1 MEEKSIL
8 KDLYKLLDNKPHS
21 QQFED
26 IKKKGIPPTIERVCP
41 DSLHQKEGKGGNLN
55 PDAVRLPPPHN
66 NE

>member
-26 IKKKGIPPTIERVCP
+26 IKKKGIPPTTKRVCP
-41 DSLHQKEGKGGNLN
+41 DSHYQREGGVKKL
-55 PDAVRLPPPHN
+55 PDNALQSSPSQQ
-66 NE
+66 